1 MISNTNLK
9 KSYLLLIA
17 VLIGLNSFAQSL
29 PEISYRDY
37 DFNKQVK
44 QVATMYYSL
53 DEGAIDKVEMVTRIF
68 NTAGNLVSFENK
80 SYLDDSWSKSTTS
93 YKNGKAFQQF
103 WKSSNPYLNRTYTF
117 SYDKVGRV
125 IQQDIKFKDLKK
137 SYIKYTY
144 KNGLLDQITAEI
156 EGIKS
161 VSTHYYTSK
170 KELYKKI
177 HRQLETGKKD
187 IITNYFYLEGK
198 EIMSYVEP
206 KKYFNA
212 STYTPNNVEMKF
224 NLKDNSDYQDK
235 LLKGMLRF
243 DKEAPMGI
251 LPFGLKEYSEQTIDF
266 YNKNKD
272 KLSQDQILI
281 HIKNEHKD
289 IIAQGEVGLLNKD
302 LAGVNFSRIVYADGK
317 ISGSTM
323 FNKAVA
329 AKLKKTL
336 ATLALK

>member
-1 MISNTNLK
+1 MTSK
-9 KSYLLLIA
+9 KITKTSYLVLLT
-17 VLIGLNSFAQSL
+17 VFTSLSSSAQSL

-53 DEGAIDKVEMVTRIF
+53 DEGAIDKVELVTRSF
-68 NTAGNLVSFENK
+68 NTTGNLVSFENK

-117 SYDKVGRV
+117 SYDKMGRV

-137 SYIKYTY
+137 SYIKYMY

-161 VSTHYYTSK
+161 VSTHYYTSE

-187 IITNYFYLEGK
+187 IITNYFYLEGR
-198 EIMSYVEP
+198 EILSYVEP
-206 KKYFNA
+206 KKYLNA
-212 STYTPNNVEMKF
+212 STYTSNNVEMKF
-224 NLKDNSDYQDK
+224 NLIENSDSQDQ
-235 LLKGMLRF
+235 LLKGILRF
-243 DKEAPMGI
+243 DKEAPMGA
-251 LPFGLKEYSEQTIDF
+251 LPFGLKEYSEQTIEF

-272 KLSQDQILI
+272 KLIHDQILI

-289 IIAQGEVGLLNKD
+289 IIAQGEVGLQNKD
-302 LAGVNFSRIVYADGK
+302 LAGVNFSRIIYADGK
-317 ISGSTM
+317 ISGSIM
-323 FNKAVA
+323 FDNDLE

-336 ATLALK
+336 DSLALK